1 MVIDEASSIMVLYKK
16 LHTNHHK
23 KILKISTRL
32 LLNILILGIYLLLL
46 ILYTC
51 FNKTN
56 ISFPILI
63 GISSG
68 LLIFKIIRF
77 IIYTKN
83 LNNSSKINSNSILTI
98 DEDKVELNKVSAN
111 IKSFVKW
118 ETIKM
123 ILITNNCIVFMG
135 ELNNIKQVNYLIIPR
150 DYENEVMEGLKKYNK
165 LDLVIYNKR

>member
-1 MVIDEASSIMVLYKK
+1 M
-16 LHTNHHK
+16 
-23 KILKISTRL
+23 
-32 LLNILILGIYLLLL
+32 GIYLLLL
-46 ILYTC
+46 IIYTC

-56 ISFPILI
+56 IAFPILI